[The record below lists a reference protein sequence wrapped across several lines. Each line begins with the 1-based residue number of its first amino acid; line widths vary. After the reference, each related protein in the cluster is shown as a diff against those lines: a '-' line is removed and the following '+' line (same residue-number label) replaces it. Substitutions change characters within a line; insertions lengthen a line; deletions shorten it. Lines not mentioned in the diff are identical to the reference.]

1 MNIFLLRQPIFKNDP
16 KSLIISF
23 FVGNFWPRGFAD
35 AVLGKAYLLK
45 SWGKWF
51 QWNISI
57 KIKIFIPLNLIANDN
72 VFEWYPKIF
81 FIYFCTYSRAFA
93 LCCAQYLIIRYWPKR
108 LCQRP
113 ENFEWKV
120 CKNIDRSVFSKVL
133 VRSKKYWMTR
143 YKEMPTNNGILSH
156 VFLKYD
162 VWSARIANFDNDF
175 HHLYL

>member
-113 ENFEWKV
+113 ANFEWKV
-120 CKNIDRSVFSKVL
+120 CKNIDPLWSIVQSNWWMCSIWFWKIESK
-133 VRSKKYWMTR
+133 
-143 YKEMPTNNGILSH
+143 MPNDIL
-156 VFLKYD
+156 
-162 VWSARIANFDNDF
+162 RIERWIGEFNRNV
-175 HHLYL
+175 HWPNSPL